1 MIKIPDYLVKGVRMA
16 ITEARE
22 RPDEPELGLG
32 TLLRMPYQA
41 MMTEA
46 VEPALAAAGYGDIRS
61 AHLPVIQALA
71 TNPDGLRATELAA
84 YARITKQSMG
94 YLVDYLGAG
103 GYVER
108 APDPTDQRAKV
119 VRLTPRGWLA
129 SRQIRAAVRD
139 VEGDW
144 GRRVGAA
151 RVEHLR
157 AILLDLVA
165 SLGR

>member
-1 MIKIPDYLVKGVRMA
+1 MA
-16 ITEARE
+16 ITEAGRGS
-22 RPDEPELGLG
+22 DETEHGLG

-41 MMTEA
+41 MMTDG
-46 VEPALAAAGYGDIRS
+46 VEPALAAAGYDDIRS
-61 AHLPVIQALA
+61 AHLPVVQALA
-71 TNPDGLRATELAA
+71 THPAGLRATELAT

-94 YLVDYLGAG
+94 SLVDHLGAG

-119 VRLTPRGWLA
+119 VRLTPRGWTA
-129 SRQIRAAVRD
+129 SRTIRTAVRN

-144 GRRVGAA
+144 ARRVGAV

-157 AILLDLVA
+157 MILRDLVA
-165 SLGR
+165 SFER